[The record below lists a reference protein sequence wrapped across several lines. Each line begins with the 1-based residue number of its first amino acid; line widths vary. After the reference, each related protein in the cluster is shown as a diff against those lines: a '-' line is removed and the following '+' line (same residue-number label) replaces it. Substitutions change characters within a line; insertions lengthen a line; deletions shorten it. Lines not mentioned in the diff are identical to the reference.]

1 MLGEKAHDAC
11 SALRSRFSLRFF
23 VATLLQI
30 NKCPKNENP
39 VFSLFFS
46 KKWKIYAHKVF
57 GDRKAYGL
65 HGLTESFSATL

>member
-1 MLGEKAHDAC
+1 MLVEKAHDAC
-11 SALRSRFSLRFF
+11 SAGLSHFSLRFF

-46 KKWKIYAHKVF
+46 KKWKNYAHKVF
-57 GDRKAYGL
+57 SDRKAYGL
-65 HGLTESFSATL
+65 HGLTESFLATL